1 MKKILTL
8 FIATAMGVSLM
19 AQSADLKLKLEKGKV
34 YRLKSVSNQNVSQ
47 TINGMEQTSTVSSA
61 SFFSIKMMDAAADFI
76 VAEVKFD
83 SINSTTNSMGKITK
97 INSNTAGN
105 IASEDAGEVMSNVMN
120 RLCKNPIYVKMNP
133 NGNIIE
139 IVNLAMLKDILLK
152 DTGALSPKIGPTMKA
167 QINGYLNPDAL
178 KTMINSFT
186 YNLPAKQV
194 KAGEQWNITMPL
206 NMGGMSMDVI
216 SNYKLSAIKDN
227 VADIVLESSIKAS
240 PNAAPMDYPG
250 AKITYDGISGI
261 SKSSLK
267 INTQTGLTIENTAK
281 TNITGDL
288 GVNAG
293 GMSMQI
299 PMKVTAESSI
309 TSL

>member
-19 AQSADLKLKLEKGKV
+19 AQNADLKLKLEKGKV

-47 TINGMEQTSTVSSA
+47 TINGMEQTTTVNSS
-61 SFFSIKMMDAAADFI
+61 SFVSIKMMDAAADFI
-76 VAEVKFD
+76 IAEVKFD
-83 SINSTTNSMGKITK
+83 SINTTTNTMGKSTK
-97 INSNTAGN
+97 INSNSVGN

-120 RLCKNPIYVKMNP
+120 RLCKNPIYAKMYP
-133 NGNIIE
+133 NGNVFE

-152 DTGALSPKIGPTMKA
+152 DTGAINPKVGPVLKT
-167 QINGYLNPDAL
+167 QINGYLNPEAL
-178 KTMINSFT
+178 KTMINTFT

-194 KAGEQWNITMPL
+194 KVGEQWNITVPL
-206 NMGGMSMDVI
+206 NMGGMSMDII
-216 SNYKLSAIKDN
+216 SNYKLNGIKDN
-227 VADIVLESSIKAS
+227 VADVALESSIKAS
-240 PNAAPMDYPG
+240 ANAAPMEYPG
-250 AKITYDGISGI
+250 AKITYDGLTGM
-261 SKSSLK
+261 SKASVK
-267 INTQTGLTIENTAK
+267 INTQTGLATENTAK
-281 TNITGDL
+281 TTISGDL

-299 PMKVTAESSI
+299 PMKVTAESTI